1 MPNSINEEDKKDLKV
16 RLRRIEGQIRG
27 LQRMIDEDKYCVDV
41 LTQVVAV
48 RGALRK
54 VGLKVL
60 DDHIHGCVQRAIKE
74 ENEGKNEEI
83 IDELMD
89 VLTKFSQ

>member
-1 MPNSINEEDKKDLKV
+1 MANSLNDEGKKDLLV

-27 LQRMIDEDKYCVDV
+27 IQRMIGEDKYCVDI

-54 VGLKVL
+54 VGLNIL
-60 DDHIHGCVQRAIKE
+60 DDHVHGCVQRAIKE
-74 ENEGKNEEI
+74 DNEEKNEEI
-83 IDELMD
+83 INELMD
-89 VLTKFSQ
+89 VLTKFSK